1 MADSGAG
8 PASPSAPEEDYT
20 ATSSGNRGEDAR
32 RSGRAITT
40 TIETGRSSA
49 RMARSLPWVMGG
61 APGADRSD
69 VHGTGEG
76 LGACGVARCFF
87 LDDYVVFAL
96 LVLSACK

>member
-1 MADSGAG
+1 MPPAGHPEGAG

-61 APGADRSD
+61 APGVTRTP
-69 VHGTGEG
+69 GTQF
-76 LGACGVARCFF
+76 RK
-87 LDDYVVFAL
+87 L
-96 LVLSACK
+96 LLYPPELRGRWTRHASGSF